1 MNISH
6 LNLKNI
12 TTKVVSTS
20 KDTVKEAK
28 TEQTDIKHFSSH
40 VNNAALAYGKASIA
54 INKTTPVADKKEKTS
69 PQQKT
74 INLFYFS
81 DTHGELTG
89 LTKLGSAKEACEIY
103 CGGKENLTVLG
114 SGDLIAGSQM
124 SVINATVN
132 VVNQMDMQA
141 TAMGNHERGR
151 SDAKLVQL
159 AENLKPELLAINA
172 SEKDKNCSVTA
183 SKICKQG
190 DMEFIT
196 IGAKPLSPIED
207 AKDIAIAID
216 QEVSRIKEERRNQD
230 LNDNLPVVF
239 LSHMGSKADKTVA
252 ENSESINLI
261 LGGHSH
267 NVEEFNYTSKNGNNV
282 LVLQAGKNN
291 ALATIV
297 KMDIAP
303 DGTVSASAQKINLK
317 QDTAEICKQV
327 GSFYGQTELDS
338 KILESV
344 QSAEQEI
351 AKTVSENVGPK
362 NDLAYVPEGQG
373 YNLYEDG
380 YEADRE
386 RHYSNPVS
394 NIMADAMLTATA
406 DKGVQVSFFNAPA
419 VKDTMIPDNQNISNY
434 DIMGRMLP
442 FGGNVVT
449 AEIPIDKLYE
459 VLEQRA
465 QTIVSYEGSQLMQV
479 GGMTYSVNAE
489 KAKARYDASLT
500 IAKAE
505 KNLSDAKTRGIDT
518 SSAAAAL
525 EKAKTDYDNLPG
537 CIEKILI
544 LNEDGSELKI
554 NPKAIARGDFD
565 GMTIKCATND
575 FLAHE
580 AGIDK
585 EEYGF
590 ENTGKELT
598 KVFEQGIEEVRK
610 NNDGVMYVDQND
622 VRISIK
628 DKEGIVNGYEVPTGI
643 NSKYWY

>member
-6 LNLKNI
+6 LNLPNI
-12 TTKVVSTS
+12 AKAASS
-20 KDTVKEAK
+20 GKEKIKEAK
-28 TEQTDIKHFSSH
+28 TEQTNTKQFSSQSS
-40 VNNAALAYGKASIA
+40 NAALAYGKASIA
-54 INKTTPVADKKEKTS
+54 INKTAPAADKKENTLP

-89 LTKLGSAKEACEIY
+89 LTKLGSAKEACEMF

-124 SVINATVN
+124 PVINATVN

-151 SDAKLVQL
+151 SDAKLSQL
-159 AENLKPELLAINA
+159 AQELKPEILAVNA
-172 SEKDKNCSVTA
+172 TENDKNCSVIP

-190 DMEFIT
+190 DLEFIT
-196 IGAKPLSPIED
+196 VGAQPLSPIED
-207 AKDIAIAID
+207 AKDIAVAID
-216 QEVSRIKEERRNQD
+216 QEVSRIKEERRAQG

-239 LSHMGSKADKTVA
+239 LSHMGSNADKIVA

-267 NVEEFNYTSKNGNNV
+267 HVEEFNYTSKNGNNV

-291 ALATIV
+291 ALATVV

-303 DGTVSASAQKINLK
+303 DGTVSSSAQKINLK
-317 QDTAEICKQV
+317 QDTSDICKQV
-327 GSFYGQTELDS
+327 GSFYGETEVAS
-338 KILESV
+338 NIIEAAK
-344 QSAEQEI
+344 SAEKEI
-351 AKTVSENVGPK
+351 ADKVAENVGPK
-362 NDLAYVPEGQG
+362 VDLAYVPEGQG
-373 YNLYEDG
+373 YYLYEDG
-380 YEADRE
+380 YEKDRD
-386 RHYSNPVS
+386 RTYSNPVS
-394 NIMADAMLTATA
+394 NIMADAMLAATA
-406 DKGVQVSFFNAPA
+406 DKGVQVSFFNAPS
-419 VKDTMIPDNQNISNY
+419 VKDTMIPDNQSLSNY
-434 DIMGRMLP
+434 DVMGRMLP
-442 FGGNVVT
+442 FGGNVIT
-449 AEIPIDKLYE
+449 AELPINKFYE

-465 QTIVSYEGSQLMQV
+465 QTVVTGEDSQLIQV
-479 GGMTYSVNAE
+479 GGMSYSVNAE
-489 KAKARYDASLT
+489 KAKARYDASLA

-505 KNLSDAKTRGIDT
+505 KNLSEAKTSGIDT
-518 SSAAAAL
+518 SSAEAAL
-525 EKAKTDYDNLPG
+525 EEAKTEYDTLPG

-565 GMTIKCATND
+565 GQTIKCATND
-575 FLAHE
+575 FLAHD

-598 KVFEQGIEEVRK
+598 KVFEQGITDVRK
-610 NNDGVMYVDQND
+610 NNDDVMHIDHND

-628 DKEGIVNGYEVPTGI
+628 DKEGIVNGYSIPTGI
-643 NSKYWY
+643 NTKYWY

>member
-6 LNLKNI
+6 VNLNSMA
-12 TTKVVSTS
+12 KVNSS
-20 KDTVKEAK
+20 GQEKIKESK
-28 TEQTDIKHFSSH
+28 TEQPDIKQFSSQ
-40 VNNAALAYGKASIA
+40 VSNAALAYGRASIA
-54 INKTTPVADKKEKTS
+54 INKTAPAADKKECTPPS
-69 PQQKT
+69 QQRT

-124 SVINATVN
+124 PVINATVD

-159 AENLKPELLAINA
+159 AENLNPELLAINA

-207 AKDIAIAID
+207 AKDIAAAID
-216 QEVSRIKEERRNQD
+216 QEVSRIKEERRNQGLD
-230 LNDNLPVVF
+230 DNLPVVF
-239 LSHMGSKADKTVA
+239 LSHMGSRADKTVA

-267 NVEEFNYTSKNGNNV
+267 HVEEFNYTSKNGNNV

-291 ALATIV
+291 ALATVV

-317 QDTAEICKQV
+317 QDTSEICKQV
-327 GSFYGQTELDS
+327 GSFYGQTADS
-338 KILESV
+338 NILEAAK
-344 QSAEQEI
+344 SAEQEI
-351 AKTVSENVGPK
+351 AKTVAENVGPK
-362 NDLAYVPEGQG
+362 VDLAYVPEGQG

-380 YEADRE
+380 YEKDRE
-386 RHYSNPVS
+386 RCYSNPVS
-394 NIMADAMLTATA
+394 NIMADAMLSATA
-406 DKGVQVSFFNAPA
+406 DKGVQVAFFNAPS
-419 VKDTMIPDNQNISNY
+419 VKDTMIPDNQSISNY
-434 DIMGRMLP
+434 DVMGRMLP
-442 FGGNVVT
+442 FGGDVVT
-449 AEIPIDKLYE
+449 SELPINKFYE

-465 QTIVSYEGSQLMQV
+465 QTVVIGEDSQLMQV
-479 GGMTYSVNAE
+479 GGMTYSVDAA

-505 KNLSDAKTRGIDT
+505 KNLSDAKTSGIDT
-518 SSAAAAL
+518 SSAEAAL

-554 NPKAIARGDFD
+554 NPKAIARGDFE

-598 KVFEQGIEEVRK
+598 KVFEQGIKEVRK
-610 NNDGVMYVDQND
+610 NNDDVMYVDHND

-628 DKEGIVNGYEVPTGI
+628 DKEGIVNGYEIPTGI

>member
-28 TEQTDIKHFSSH
+28 TEQTDIKHFSSQ

-54 INKTTPVADKKEKTS
+54 INKTTPVADKKENTS

-291 ALATIV
+291 ALATVV

-518 SSAAAAL
+518 SSAEAAL